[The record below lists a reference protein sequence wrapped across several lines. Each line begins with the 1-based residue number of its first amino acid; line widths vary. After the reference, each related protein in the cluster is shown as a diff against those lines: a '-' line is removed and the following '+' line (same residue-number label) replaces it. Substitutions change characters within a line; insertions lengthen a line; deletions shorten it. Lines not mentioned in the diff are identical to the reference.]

1 MCDVYSYAPCLK
13 IFTHVNTFQ
22 RASTMEETL
31 KNQAEKLAK
40 PLDISQYCY
49 HPPLNCHNG
58 SMNRVAPAAEMK
70 IIHGLPLT
78 VASEGLAYSNR
89 A

>member
-70 IIHGLPLT
+70 IIHGLSLT
-78 VASEGLAYSNR
+78 VASEGVAYSNR

>member
-1 MCDVYSYAPCLK
+1 MCDVYRYAPCLK
-13 IFTHVNTFQ
+13 LFTHVNTFQ
-22 RASTMEETL
+22 RAATMEETL

-40 PLDISQYCY
+40 RLNISQYCY

-58 SMNRVAPAAEMK
+58 SVNRVAPAAEMK
-70 IIHGLPLT
+70 IIHELPLT
-78 VASEGLAYSNR
+78 DASEGLAYSNT